1 MSLWRLWKQT
11 KQYKISFTHKFKKA
25 HKKLNQTNKELVK
38 AIITQLAN
46 GEPLAAKHHD
56 HALQGEWL
64 GHRECHIKPD
74 LLLIYKID
82 KNLLILTCVNIGSH
96 SDVFK

>member
-1 MSLWRLWKQT
+1 MIYEIKRSKGFKRAIK
-11 KQYKISFTHKFKKA
+11 KIRD
-25 HKKLNQTNKELVK
+25 KETLDKIAYV
-38 AIITQLAN
+38 IDTLAN

-74 LLLIYKID
+74 LLLIYKIN
-82 KNLLILTCVNIGSH
+82 KNLLILTCVNLGSH
-96 SDVFK
+96 GKAFK

>member
-1 MSLWRLWKQT
+1 MIYEIKRSKGFKRAIK
-11 KQYKISFTHKFKKA
+11 KIRD
-25 HKKLNQTNKELVK
+25 KETLDKIAYV
-38 AIITQLAN
+38 IDTLAS
-46 GEPLAAKHHD
+46 GEPLATKHHD

-82 KNLLILTCVNIGSH
+82 KNILILTCVNLGSH
-96 SDVFK
+96 GKAFK